1 MDGKCSCQWMASAE
15 WGNPCERQTEARVM
29 NPVVDGA
36 REGFICAANMQLS
49 RCWRLRRVAKQR
61 RRRMAGQ
68 LQGARQGSGQA
79 DGSFA
84 VNGGDGARMCTA
96 SQRICS
102 DTDGKIWEEATIR
115 RREHLPVDLLTGGVS
130 EPRLAGIVSSG
141 RLPLSLSA
149 AAPQSQS
156 HLERLRR
163 RVSWC

>member
-1 MDGKCSCQWMASAE
+1 
-15 WGNPCERQTEARVM
+15 M